1 MFNDKLHRKR
11 PACRGLLIGLAV
23 LLVFFPSFTRAE
35 RFEEIV
41 VGFDVPRLVTRDLI
55 VQYDGES
62 VYLPLVEIF
71 NALGINIK
79 ADLTQ
84 KIFSGQFYRDRE
96 NYELNLN
103 LMKYKFQGREIVI
116 NRNEFVLAGLD
127 VYLKTSLFYDLF
139 GLDMTFDFSTL
150 TVHAPL
156 DKDFPAYRKQMR
168 EMAHRKLVKDVTE
181 LRDLQHLE
189 QRREYF
195 KGAAVD
201 WMLSASPLGSNK
213 TQYYSFGLG
222 GMILGGDFNTT
233 LTGNSEAGLQTDQMN
248 YRWHYFVGE
257 NSYLTQ
263 VDLGDIYSTGA
274 FSRGLTGIKV
284 TNKPQVQRKYFQ
296 TIQLSDHL
304 GQGWEVELYL
314 NNKLVDY
321 AFTDQNGNYNFI
333 VDIYYGSS
341 RMMLKMYG
349 PNGEILTRE
358 EFVKVPYNLIPQNTV
373 EYSLGAGKT
382 SNINEEDNWY
392 SLADGY
398 YGILRNLTVGASADL
413 PLNGAEDEKPLA
425 GGEVTYQPT
434 GDLTVNGFFSPSY
447 KVTGNINYSKPSLIS
462 ANGSFTKFY
471 ENEFRNK
478 AEQDIAVKLSLSS
491 PLKIK
496 DRYIG
501 LRYAVN
507 YDKYATMDVVNMN
520 YGFSAS
526 VSRFNINYIGNYK
539 ISRYTNRSVSYITSQ
554 ILLTPELLRWV
565 RPQFRIDYDHT
576 DNQITSYG
584 IYLTRRLFKTGQ
596 LSFSFRRNVFSK
608 SNLIMLTFNIFN
620 SFANFS
626 SKLLFSDRQ
635 VSMSQ
640 VQKGSVRYNQDAT
653 NFRFDRG
660 SSVGYGTA
668 VLRPFMDNNFN
679 GVYDKG
685 EEYLENLQLKVKGM
699 GGKSYGSSMQHY
711 YDRLRPYQ
719 EYVFQID
726 PNSLDNPLLKPVHEN
741 YTVKV
746 NPNVVTSIDIPLV
759 IGGEVSG
766 YVQRKTLEGE
776 VGIGG
781 IKIMFLNMT
790 TETVTEVSTFN
801 NGDFYYLGLIPGRYR
816 AYIDNEQLETYG
828 YVSDPV
834 DIEFEVEMVE
844 GGAIIDDVGF
854 KLVPKE

>member
-1 MFNDKLHRKR
+1 MFKYKLHWGK
-11 PACRGLLIGLAV
+11 PATRWLLTVLAIFV
-23 LLVFFPSFTRAE
+23 ILLPSFAQAGE
-35 RFEEIV
+35 YEEIV
-41 VGFDVPRLVTRDLI
+41 VGFEVPRLINLDLI
-55 VQYDGES
+55 VQYNGES
-62 VYLPLVEIF
+62 VYLPMVEIF
-71 NALGINIK
+71 NNLGINIK

-103 LMKYKFQGREIVI
+103 LLKYKYQGREIVI
-116 NRNEFVLAGLD
+116 NRNEFVISGMD
-127 VYLKTSLFYDLF
+127 VYLKTNLFYDLF
-139 GLDMTFDFSTL
+139 GIEMTFDFTTL
-150 TVHAPL
+150 SVHSPL
-156 DKDFPAYRKQMR
+156 DRDFPAYRKQMR
-168 EMAHRKLVKDVTE
+168 EMSHKKLFQDVTE
-181 LRDLQHLE
+181 LRDLQHLG

-195 KGAAVD
+195 KGAVVD
-201 WMLSASPLGSNK
+201 WMLSASPMGNNK
-213 TQYYSFGLG
+213 TQYYSLGIG

-233 LTGNSEAGLQTDQMN
+233 LNGNSESGLQTGQMN

-257 NSYLTQ
+257 NNYLTQ

-274 FSRGLTGIKV
+274 FSRGLNGVKV

-321 AFTDQNGNYNFI
+321 SFTDQNGNYNFI

-349 PNGEILTRE
+349 PNGEIRTKE
-358 EFVKVPYNLIPQNTV
+358 EFIKVPYNLIPQNMV
-373 EYSLGAGKT
+373 EYSLSTGK
-382 SNINEEDNWY
+382 SSSLMDDNWY

-398 YGILRNLTVGASADL
+398 YGILSNLTLGVSSDM
-413 PLNGAEDEKPLA
+413 PLKSEEDELPMV
-425 GGEVTYQPT
+425 GGELTYQPT
-434 GDLTVNGFFSPSY
+434 GDLTVNGFFSPNY
-447 KVTGNINYSKPSLIS
+447 KITGNINYSKPSFIS
-462 ANGSFTKFY
+462 ANGSFTKYY

-478 AEQDIAVKLSLSS
+478 AEQDFGLKLSLSS
-491 PLKIK
+491 PIKIK

-501 LRYAVN
+501 LRYAIN
-507 YDKYATMDVVNMN
+507 YDKYLSTDIINMN
-520 YGFSAS
+520 YGFNSS
-526 VSRFNINYIGNYK
+526 LYRFNINYIGSCK
-539 ISRYTNRSVSYITSQ
+539 ISRYTNRTVRYVSGQ
-554 ILLTPELLRWV
+554 LLLTPELFRWV
-565 RPQFRIDYDHT
+565 RPQFRIDYDHSN
-576 DNQITSYG
+576 NQITSYG

-596 LSFSFRRNVFSK
+596 LSLSFRRDVYSK

-620 SFANFS
+620 SIANFS

-640 VQKGSVRYNQDAT
+640 VQKGSVRYNQDET

-668 VLRPFMDNNFN
+668 VLKPFMDNNFN

-685 EEYLENLQLKVKGM
+685 EEYLDGIRLKVKGM
-699 GGKSYGSSMQHY
+699 GGKSYGDKTEHY

-766 YVQRKTLEGE
+766 FIQRKTLDGE

-790 TETVTEVSTFN
+790 TESMTEVSTFN

-828 YVSDPV
+828 YMSEPG
-834 DIEFEVEMVE
+834 DIEFEIEMVD
-844 GGAIIDDVGF
+844 GGAIIEDINF